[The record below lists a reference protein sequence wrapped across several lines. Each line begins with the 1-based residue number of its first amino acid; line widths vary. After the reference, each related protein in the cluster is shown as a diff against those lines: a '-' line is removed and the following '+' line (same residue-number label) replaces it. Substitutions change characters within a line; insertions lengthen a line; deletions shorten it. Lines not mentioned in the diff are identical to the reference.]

1 MPDGGLG
8 EVAYRLKRYVESDTI
23 SDNDVYGGKLSQVSL
38 NDGRE
43 RYQYGNSAKVS
54 ECRL

>member
-1 MPDGGLG
+1 MEGWG
-8 EVAYRLKRYVESDTI
+8 EMAYRLKRYVESDII

-54 ECRL
+54 ECRP